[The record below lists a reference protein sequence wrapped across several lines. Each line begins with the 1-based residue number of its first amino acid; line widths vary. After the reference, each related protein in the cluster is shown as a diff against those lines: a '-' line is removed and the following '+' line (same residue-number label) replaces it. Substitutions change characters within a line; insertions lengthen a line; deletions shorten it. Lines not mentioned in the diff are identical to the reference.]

1 MAEYE
6 LMVALDVPDEAENK
20 KALEDIKKIVDK
32 LKGAVVKE
40 DVWGEKQ
47 MAYPLRKRDSAW
59 YTVLTLELDKDSA
72 KKLVKNVSL
81 EKVVMRSL
89 LTKPAH
95 HGKSE

>member
-20 KALEDIKKIVDK
+20 KALEEIKKVVDK

-40 DVWGEKQ
+40 EVWGEKQ
-47 MAYPLRKRDSAW
+47 MAFALKKRDSAW
-59 YTVLTLELDKDSA
+59 YTVFTLEISKDQA
-72 KKLVKNVSL
+72 KKLVKNVLL
-81 EKVVMRSL
+81 EKAVMRSL